1 MDNFDYKSYLK
12 SGKIYGNV
20 NETKILKESEE
31 ISEKKYSIQK
41 EMFSPRKTGEL

>member
-12 SGKIYGNV
+12 SGKIYGDV

-31 ISEKKYSIQK
+31 ISENSEYFKRVFQLDNK
-41 EMFSPRKTGEL
+41 E